1 MMERVLRNSPTI
13 SVVVVLAIQL
23 TRVADFGVR
32 IGAGWLAWVY
42 AFFLA
47 FSIYSLS
54 YWIGR
59 LHYEVT
65 ADPKKDEDKRKYAA
79 QMKVARTY
87 ERARF
92 NASLWLILFIG
103 IDGGL
108 NLAET
113 MEMLPAGVT
122 GWLYYGALV
131 YGVFPTL
138 AAFGLGSLQ
147 SMIDRVPAGASKPSF
162 AGRLAERLLA
172 TLPPADSDAG
182 AKSATLSDAQK
193 PADSEI
199 SDAQRRSA
207 KLFRCE
213 CGWTGTSPQAYS
225 GHCRQCAT
233 HKELKEQAIPV
244 ELPTKVQP

>member
-1 MMERVLRNSPTI
+1 MERVLRNSPTI

-59 LHYEVT
+59 LHYDIT

-79 QMKVARTY
+79 QVKIARTY

-92 NASLWLILFIG
+92 ASSLWLILFIG

-113 MEMLPAGVT
+113 MEMLPEGVT
-122 GWLYYGALV
+122 GWLYYGAVV

-138 AAFGLGSLQ
+138 AAFGMGSLQ
-147 SMIDRVPAGASKPSF
+147 SMIDRVPAGVQRQSF
-162 AGRLAERLLA
+162 AGRVAERLLA
-172 TLPPADSDAG
+172 SLEPAQSGAGANSAALSDAG
-182 AKSATLSDAQK
+182 S
-193 PADSEI
+193 PADSE
-199 SDAQRRSA
+199 SQRRSA

-233 HKELKEQAIPV
+233 HRALKVQPIPV
-244 ELPTKVQP
+244 DLPTKVQP

>member
-1 MMERVLRNSPTI
+1 MEKLLRNSPTI

-42 AFFLA
+42 AAFLA

-54 YWIGR
+54 YWVGR

-65 ADPKKDEDKRKYAA
+65 ADPADKRRHSQ
-79 QMKVARTY
+79 QMRIARDY

-92 NASLWLILFIG
+92 TSSLWLILFIG
-103 IDGGL
+103 IDGWL

-113 MEMLPAGVT
+113 MEMLPEGVT
-122 GWLYYGALV
+122 GWLYYGAV
-131 YGVFPTL
+131 IYGVFPTL
-138 AAFGLGSLQ
+138 AAFGLGMLQ
-147 SMIDRVPAGASKPSF
+147 SMIDKVPAGVHRQSF
-162 AGRLAERLLA
+162 AGKVAERLLA
-172 TLPPADSDAG
+172 TLPTADSAAG
-182 AKSATLSDAQK
+182 AKSATLSDAQS
-193 PADSEI
+193 PADSET

-207 KLFRCE
+207 KVFRCE

-233 HKELKEQAIPV
+233 HKTLKGQAIPV
-244 ELPTKVQP
+244 EMPTKVQS